1 MILVT
6 GAAGF
11 IASCLCQKL
20 LSNPLT
26 ERLYIVDDFSEQS
39 KSKNLPVDDRVIRI
53 PRNTLFEYLH
63 AEAPAL
69 QTIYHLGAR
78 TDTSEQDVDLFDRL
92 NVNYTKRLW
101 TYAVENQ
108 ISFLYASSAST
119 YGDGSLGFSDDHDLI
134 PQLKPLNPYADSKQI
149 FDLWALSQMNTPPQ
163 WAGVKFFNV
172 YGPNEY
178 HKARMASV
186 VLHTFRQI
194 NATQKMKLFRSHREG
209 IADGHQSRDFIYV
222 EDAINCCEFLM
233 NEKIDSGIYNIGT
246 GKARSFLDLSRAT
259 FQAMGVE
266 ENISFIDTPL
276 DIRENYQYYTR
287 AENDKIR
294 AAGYDQAF
302 HTLEG
307 GVEKYVKNYLLTGSY
322 YS

>member
-20 LSNPLT
+20 LSNTDT

-53 PRNTLFEYLH
+53 PRNKLFEYLQ
-63 AEAPAL
+63 AESLDLKA
-69 QTIYHLGAR
+69 IYHLGAR

-92 NVNYTKRLW
+92 NVSYTKKLW
-101 TYAVENQ
+101 TYATENQ
-108 ISFLYASSAST
+108 IAFLYASSAST
-119 YGDGSLGFSDDHDLI
+119 YGDGSLGFSDNHDLI
-134 PQLKPLNPYADSKQI
+134 PQLRPLNPYADSKQI

-194 NATQKMKLFRSHREG
+194 KATQKMKLFRSHKEG

-222 EDAINCCEFLM
+222 EDAISCCEFLL
-233 NEKIDSGIYNIGT
+233 NENVDSGIYNIGT
-246 GKARSFLDLSRAT
+246 GTARSFLDLSRAT

-266 ENISFIDTPL
+266 ENISFIDTPI
-276 DIRENYQYYTR
+276 DIRENYQYYTC

-294 AAGYDQAF
+294 KAGYDKDF
-302 HTLEG
+302 HTLEE
-307 GVEKYVKNYLLTGSY
+307 GVEKYVKNYLLKGSY
-322 YS
+322 F

>member
-20 LSNPLT
+20 LSNSKT
-26 ERLYIVDDFSEQS
+26 EKLYIADDFTEES
-39 KSKNLPVDDRVIRI
+39 KSMNLPVDDRVTRI
-53 PRNTLFEYLH
+53 PRNKLFEYLE
-63 AEAPAL
+63 AESPSLKA
-69 QTIYHLGAR
+69 IYHLGAR
-78 TDTSEQDVDLFDRL
+78 TDTSEKDVDLFDRL
-92 NVNYTKRLW
+92 NVNYTKKLW
-101 TYAVENQ
+101 NYATKNQ
-108 ISFLYASSAST
+108 IAFLYASSAST

-134 PQLKPLNPYADSKQI
+134 AQLKPLNPYADSKQI
-149 FDLWALSQMNTPPQ
+149 FDLWALSQIDTPPQ

-194 NATQKMKLFRSHREG
+194 KATQQMKLFRSHREG

-222 EDAINCCEFLM
+222 EDAINCCEFLL
-233 NEKIDSGIYNIGT
+233 NQKVDSGIYNIGT
-246 GKARSFLDLSRAT
+246 GIARSFLDLSRAT

-266 ENISFIDTPL
+266 ENISFIDTPI
-276 DIRENYQYYTR
+276 DIRENYQYYTC

-294 AAGYDQAF
+294 KAGYDKDF
-302 HTLEG
+302 HTLEE
-307 GVEKYVKNYLLTGSY
+307 GVEKYVKNYLLKGSY
-322 YS
+322 Y